1 MDDRYKDD
9 GGSSPAL
16 SIIVPFYKVEK
27 YACGCIESILS
38 QSFTDFELILVDD
51 GSPDRCGEICDR
63 YAAKDVR
70 IFVVHKCNGGLSS
83 ARNAGLEIAKA
94 DIIGFVDGDD
104 TVEPDMFL
112 EMVRAMKET
121 GADIVV
127 CGVNMVYSG
136 NNVKR
141 QPWQSEYR
149 KMYSSE
155 EALAKIFD
163 GEWDNY
169 VWNKIYRR
177 SIIDPKFPDGLKYED
192 IRVMPHWFGNA
203 SHICQTSF
211 TGYNYLQRQ
220 DSIVR
225 EIDKSAQLQYL
236 TALFSQVDFIK
247 SSRYK
252 ERFYNDRLLF
262 AVSRGIGI
270 ARDYARVHNFDEQT
284 RDMFDSVLEILHP
297 YESEFISVLGGK
309 QLKRYNLI
317 KSDKK
322 KFYRRVKLQGM
333 FKLKNYLG
341 RFGQK
346 LNK

>member
-9 GGSSPAL
+9 SVSSPAL
-16 SIIVPFYKVEK
+16 SIIVPFYNVEK

-51 GSPDRCGEICDR
+51 GSPDRCSEICDS
-63 YAAKDVR
+63 YAAEDAR
-70 IFVVHKCNGGLSS
+70 ITVIHKCNGGISS

-141 QPWQSEYR
+141 KLLGSECR
-149 KMYSSE
+149 MMYSSE

-192 IRVMPHWFGNA
+192 IRVMPHWLVNA
-203 SHICQTSF
+203 SHICQISF
-211 TGYNYLQRQ
+211 AGYNYLQRQ

-225 EIDKSAQLQYL
+225 EIGKSTQLQYL
-236 TALFSQVDFIK
+236 TALFSQVDFVR
-247 SSRYK
+247 SSKYK
-252 ERFYNDRLLF
+252 ERFYNGRLLF
-262 AVSRGIGI
+262 SVARGIGI
-270 ARDYARVHNFDEQT
+270 ARDYARTHAFDEHT
-284 RDMFDSVLEILHP
+284 IDMFDSVLDILHP
-297 YESEFISVLGGK
+297 YESEFLRVLNGK
-309 QLKRYNLI
+309 ELKRYNLI
-317 KSDKK
+317 KCNKK
-322 KFYRRVKLQGM
+322 KFYRYVRLQGM
-333 FKLKNYLG
+333 FKLKNYFG
-341 RFGQK
+341 RFGHK